1 MLVRKTSNNKII
13 PIQVGYSS
21 KEEQEFINI
30 NPTGGF
36 LLVESLPVSIFQK
49 WKEVDGRIVAD
60 TEEEAVVEQEV
71 NNKENRA
78 YLASTDW
85 YITRTTET
93 GAVTPVDILTK
104 RQAAREAIV

>member
-1 MLVRKTSNNKII
+1 M
-13 PIQVGYSS
+13 
-21 KEEQEFINI
+21 
-30 NPTGGF
+30 
-36 LLVESLPVSIFQK
+36 
-49 WKEVDGRIVAD
+49 AD